1 MFVWLGARL
10 TWRRCAAHPH
20 LYTTST
26 SRSCCSKA
34 PMLRCSDASCVEQP
48 SSRPRTSAREG
59 VTEVG
64 EWVQAGPEQ
73 HAVRGA

>member
-1 MFVWLGARL
+1 
-10 TWRRCAAHPH
+10 
-20 LYTTST
+20 
-26 SRSCCSKA
+26 
-34 PMLRCSDASCVEQP
+34 MLRCSDASCVEQP